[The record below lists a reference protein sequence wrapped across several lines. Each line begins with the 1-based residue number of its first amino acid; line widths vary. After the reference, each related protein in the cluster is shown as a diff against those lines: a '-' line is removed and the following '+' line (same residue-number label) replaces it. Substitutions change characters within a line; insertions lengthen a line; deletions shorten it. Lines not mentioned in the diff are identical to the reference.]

1 MAAAASARRPRGPAD
16 PGRPDRIARAAMR
29 IVSID
34 GLSGLTHRAVA
45 AAAGVPVSS
54 TTYYFKTREDLI
66 AAAMSHA
73 MRAYAGQ
80 VARWSVGVT
89 SSTLVDDLARLV
101 ALKTGSRA
109 QRQRLVVGFELYLG
123 ALRHE
128 PLRPISQAWDDILLD
143 VLAEL
148 VPRRSANALLAAVSG
163 LWLKAIIDGEP
174 LDADEVAAVLWPIVD
189 AADR

>member
-1 MAAAASARRPRGPAD
+1 
-16 PGRPDRIARAAMR
+16 MR

-66 AAAMSHA
+66 AAAMTHA
-73 MRAYAGQ
+73 MRGYADQ
-80 VARWSVGVT
+80 VARWSAGVT
-89 SSTLVDDLARLV
+89 RSTRVDDLAQLV
-101 ALKTGSRA
+101 ALKTASRA

-128 PLRPISQAWDDILLD
+128 SLRPISQAWDDILLD

-148 VPRRSANALLAAVSG
+148 VPPRTANALLVAVSG

-174 LDADEVAAVLWPIVD
+174 LDADEVAAILSPIVD

>member
-1 MAAAASARRPRGPAD
+1 
-16 PGRPDRIARAAMR
+16 MR

-89 SSTLVDDLARLV
+89 RSTLVDDLARLV
-101 ALKTGSRA
+101 ALKTASRP

-128 PLRPISQAWDDILLD
+128 PLRPISQAWDGILLD

-148 VPRRSANALLAAVSG
+148 VPPRSASALLAAVSG

-174 LDADEVAAVLWPIVD
+174 LDANEVAAVLSPIVD